1 MRARIFPSRIILHL
15 AMVVLLAVTT
25 VQPTFGASLVIAT
38 ANTGGTYFPVGVA
51 LASLISLKLGQSD
64 RLVATAVNSAGSGEN
79 IQMLENGECDLAMV
93 SGLYALQAYEGSGRY
108 RGRPVRNMAAVAML
122 WNNVEHFALRNT
134 YVKTGNLADL
144 KELKAKYSIGRS
156 GSGTEGSTRV
166 IFNALGIET
175 GLDFEAEYLG
185 YNLAVSAMLDGRVA
199 GAALPAGPPV
209 AAVTRLFAT
218 ARERVSLLN
227 VTDEQLEKI
236 NRHHK
241 LWGRY
246 IIRAGTYPGQK
257 EDVLTMAYPNLL
269 VVSDRLSQDEVYKI
283 TRCIFEN
290 LDFFSTTHNVAAA
303 ISLDNSLEGSPLPI
317 HPGAAKYYRE
327 VGLSVPDM

>member
-1 MRARIFPSRIILHL
+1 MWAGTFLKRTFFHL
-15 AMVVLLAVTT
+15 MLSVLLMVTT
-25 VQPTFGASLVIAT
+25 TQLSFGKPLVIAT

-64 RLVATAVNSAGSGEN
+64 QLVATAVNSAGSGEN
-79 IQMLENGECDLAMV
+79 IRMLDNGECDLAML
-93 SGLYALQAYEGSGRY
+93 SGLYALQAYEGTGRYSGR
-108 RGRPVRNMAAVAML
+108 PMRNMAAVAML
-122 WNNVEHFALRNT
+122 WDNVEHFALLNK
-134 YVKTGNLADL
+134 YVKKGDLNDL
-144 KELKAKYSIGRS
+144 KGLKARYSIGRR

-175 GLDFEAEYLG
+175 DLDFEAEYLG
-185 YNLAVSAMLDGRVA
+185 YNLAVSDMLDDRLA

-209 AAVTRLFAT
+209 PAVTRLFAT

-227 VTDEQLEKI
+227 VTDAQLEKI
-236 NRHHK
+236 NSSHK

-269 VVSDRLSQDEVYKI
+269 VASGRLDQEEVYKI
-283 TRCIFEN
+283 TKCIFEN
-290 LDFFSTTHNVAAA
+290 LDFFSTIHNVAAA
-303 ISLDNSLEGSPLPI
+303 ISLTNSLDGSPVPI

-327 VGLSVPDM
+327 VGLAVPDR